1 MKPANQIVKAGIL
14 LVAYVSVAVVPVAEV
29 PIAVVLVAD
38 VPLAVVPVADV
49 LMVAVVP
56 VANISVAVVPVADV
70 LMVAVVPVANIPLAV
85 IPVAEVPA
93 AGRRDFF
100 VAKIPPSF
108 YKTAKL
114 AERISSEYP
123 DIFIAHYVSMV
134 INFKCNF
141 IV

>member
-49 LMVAVVP
+49 
-56 VANISVAVVPVADV
+56 
-70 LMVAVVPVANIPLAV
+70 
-85 IPVAEVPA
+85 PA
-93 AGRRDFF
+93 AGKRDFF
-100 VAKIPPSF
+100 VAKIPPCF

-134 INFKCNF
+134 INFKCIF